1 MSEEQILFENC
12 TVDKFLFE
20 ERECTVVHPTVPS
33 NGIWVWKAEYFDAF
47 PNFEEAMVQRG
58 YHIVFIDHDNRW
70 ASPDSIDQSA
80 RFLQFV
86 AEKYNLKQRGI
97 AVGMSCGG
105 LISATLAEKYPELI
119 DVLYLDAP
127 VMNILSLAGLGDM
140 KEPSVDSFRREIFDT
155 YNLAP
160 SSLVSF
166 RGSPIDNMQPLIDHK
181 IPVIMLY
188 GNMDKVVIYLENG
201 KVLEDFYR
209 ANSGTIK
216 VIRKSM
222 VGHHPHG
229 LADPTPI
236 IEWVEAHLG
245 QAI

>member
-1 MSEEQILFENC
+1 MFDNC
-12 TVDKFLFE
+12 VIDKFLFE
-20 ERECTVVHPTVPS
+20 ERECTVVHPTVES
-33 NGIWVWKAEYFDAF
+33 NGIWLWKAEYFDAF
-47 PNFEEAMVQRG
+47 PNLEEAMVQRG

-70 ASPDSIDQSA
+70 ATPASIDQSA
-80 RFLQFV
+80 RFLKFV
-86 AEKYNLKQRGI
+86 SEKYGLKQRGV

-127 VMNILSLAGLGDM
+127 VMNILSLAGLGEM
-140 KEPSVDSFRREIFDT
+140 KEPSVDAFRLEIFDS
-155 YNLAP
+155 YNLSIA
-160 SSLVSF
+160 SLVTF

-188 GNMDKVVIYLENG
+188 GNMDKVVIYRENG

-209 ANSGTIK
+209 ANGGTIK

-236 IEWVEAHLG
+236 IEFIEANLG
-245 QAI
+245 KAI

>member
-1 MSEEQILFENC
+1 MFDNC
-12 TVDKFLFE
+12 VVDKFLFE
-20 ERECTVVHPTVPS
+20 ERAATVVHPTVPA
-33 NGIWVWKAEYFDAF
+33 NGYWIWKAEYFEAF

-58 YHIVFIDHDNRW
+58 YHVCFIDHDNRW
-70 ASPDSIDQSA
+70 ASPESIEQSA

-86 AEKYNLKQRGI
+86 AEKYSLKQRGI

-105 LISATLAEKYPELI
+105 LISAMLAIKHPELI
-119 DVLYLDAP
+119 DALYLDAP
-127 VMNILSLAGLGDM
+127 VLNILSAAGLGQREDAAI
-140 KEPSVDSFRREIFDT
+140 SRREIFDT
-155 YNLAP
+155 YELSP
-160 SSLVSF
+160 SSLVTF

-188 GNMDKVVIYLENG
+188 GNADNIIYYSENG
-201 KVLEDFYR
+201 RVLEKFYR
-209 ANSGTIK
+209 ENGGTIK

>member
-1 MSEEQILFENC
+1 MFDNC
-12 TVDKFLFE
+12 VIDNFLFE
-20 ERECTVVHPTVPS
+20 GRKATVVHPTTPA
-33 NGIWVWKAEYFDAF
+33 NGYWVWKAEYYDAF
-47 PNFEEAMVQRG
+47 PNFEEAMVGRG
-58 YHIVFIDHDNRW
+58 YHICFIDHDNRW
-70 ASPDSIDQSA
+70 ASPDSIEQSA

-105 LISATLAEKYPELI
+105 LISATLAEKHPELI

-127 VMNILSLAGLGDM
+127 VMNILSLAGLGEM
-140 KEPSVDSFRREIFDT
+140 KEASVEAFRREIFDT
-155 YNLAP
+155 YQLCDW
-160 SSLVSF
+160 SLVSF

-181 IPVIMLY
+181 IPIIMLY

-209 ANSGTIK
+209 ANGGTLK

-229 LADPTPI
+229 LEDPTPI
-236 IEWVEAHLG
+236 IEFVEAHLG
-245 QAI
+245 EAI